1 VGDVRLQRIEPEEI
15 DWDRLDAF
23 ADRNVFQTREWL
35 EFVARTQDARI
46 VVAALL
52 DANRTV
58 GYFTG
63 LTFRR
68 YGVPILGAPFPGWTT
83 SYQGFNLEPG
93 IPRRDALRALP
104 EFGFRSLGCFH
115 IEGRDRGATV
125 EDLEAVGA
133 EHRHFTLFQID
144 LSRSEDELLD
154 AMTSACRR
162 NIRKAGRM
170 GVIVEEASD
179 LAFADEYAAQLRDV
193 FAKQSLV
200 PSYGADRVREL
211 IRCVHGTGRLL
222 LLRARDPEGRC
233 IATGIF
239 PGMNGTMYFW
249 GGASWREHQI
259 LRPNEALF
267 WHAMQYW
274 KARGMK
280 EFDLGGGGEYKRKFG
295 PVELSVP
302 SFSLSRFRAI
312 DRIRNLAA
320 QTVSLRQRIAGAR
333 RGNPVQSPA

>member
-1 VGDVRLQRIEPEEI
+1 MRLQRIEPQEI
-15 DWDRLDAF
+15 DWQRMDAF
-23 ADRNVFQTREWL
+23 TDRNVFQTREWL
-35 EFVARTQDARI
+35 QFVARTQNARI
-46 VVAALL
+46 VVGALL
-52 DANRTV
+52 EADRTV

-68 YGVPILGAPFPGWTT
+68 YGVPILGSPFPGWTT

-93 IPRRDALRALP
+93 IPRREALRALP

-115 IEGRDRGATV
+115 IEGRDRWATI
-125 EDLEAVGA
+125 EDVAAVGA
-133 EHRHFTLFQID
+133 EHRPFTLFQID

-162 NIRKAGRM
+162 NIRKAERSD
-170 GVIVEEASD
+170 VAIEVASD
-179 LAFADEYAAQLRDV
+179 LGFAEDYAAQLRDV
-193 FAKQSLV
+193 YAKQSLV
-200 PSYGADRVREL
+200 PTYGADRVREL
-211 IRCVHGTGRLL
+211 IRSIHPTGRLL

-239 PGMNGTMYFW
+239 PAMNGTMYFW

-267 WHAMQYW
+267 WYAMRYW
-274 KARGMK
+274 RARGMK

-312 DRIRNLAA
+312 ERIRNLAA

-333 RGNPVQSPA
+333 RGSPVQSPA

>member
-1 VGDVRLQRIEPEEI
+1 MRLERIEPHEI
-15 DWDRLDAF
+15 DWQRMDAF
-23 ADRNVFQTREWL
+23 ADRNVFQTREWVQ
-35 EFVARTQDARI
+35 FVARTQNARI
-46 VVAALL
+46 VVGALL
-52 DANRTV
+52 DADRTV

-68 YGVPILGAPFPGWTT
+68 YGVPILGSPFPGWTT

-93 IPRRDALRALP
+93 IPRREALRALP

-115 IEGRDRGATV
+115 IEGRDRLATV
-125 EDLEAVGA
+125 EDLAAVGA
-133 EHRHFTLFQID
+133 EHRPFTLFQID

-154 AMTSACRR
+154 ATTSACRR
-162 NIRKAGRM
+162 NIRKAERM
-170 GVIVEEASD
+170 GVVIEEASD
-179 LAFADEYAAQLRDV
+179 LGFAADYADQLRDV

-211 IRCVHGTGRLL
+211 IRSVHPTGRLL

-239 PGMNGTMYFW
+239 PAMNGTMYFW

-267 WHAMQYW
+267 WYAMRYW
-274 KARGMK
+274 RARGMK

-333 RGNPVQSPA
+333 RGSPVQSPA